1 MCYLSLEQ
9 LAMRIT
15 EGMTLS
21 KAKKTIMYLPVL
33 GTVTC
38 LQWWPFFDAIW
49 HRSGFFLLTAYLV
62 QKLPSQALTKNQNL
76 NMWWLVTIYETQE
89 IATEVLNI

>member
-38 LQWWPFFDAIW
+38 LQWWPFFDAITLAQVW
-49 HRSGFFLLTAYLV
+49 FLSFDSLFGPKTSFAGTH
-62 QKLPSQALTKNQNL
+62 QKSELKYVVASDH
-76 NMWWLVTIYETQE
+76 I
-89 IATEVLNI
+89 